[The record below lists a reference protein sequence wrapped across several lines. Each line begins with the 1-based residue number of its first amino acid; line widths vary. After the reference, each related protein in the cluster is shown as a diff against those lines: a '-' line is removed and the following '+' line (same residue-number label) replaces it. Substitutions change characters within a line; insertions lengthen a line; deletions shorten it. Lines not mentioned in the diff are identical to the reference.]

1 MSYFKQDSTE
11 TESEGDF
18 GQYTETSEDTVY
30 EQTGT
35 SWGENILI
43 ISLAQIPLV
52 VGIIAVL
59 YCRKKYKDRY
69 GC

>member
-11 TESEGDF
+11 TESEDDF

-30 EQTGT
+30 EQTDT

-52 VGIIAVL
+52 AGIIAVL